1 MKSVRI
7 QLSAILVL
15 VLVMALA
22 AFSWRT
28 AGRAETVL
36 LPELEAKAATV
47 ADSVASLIGRA
58 LDLGIPLDR
67 LQGVGPYLD
76 RTVAG
81 NPDIAFAMLR
91 APDGAVLN
99 AAGALPSGMP
109 PLALGLDRSQATL
122 SVAVR
127 SGPASPAVLTLG
139 LDPAFAR
146 KVVSELW
153 IDLAI
158 IMIVTALVAL
168 ELMHIAFG
176 AGLYGAIEG
185 VETRL
190 DTIARDDLSLHPAVD
205 GGSEFGRLAA
215 RIDRRLVELNR
226 RYLALVARLAAQ
238 GDALRQAVVDG
249 LRRDFK
255 LGEGSSEAPVSVIA
269 VRAPLFIFMLAEEL
283 TRPFLPIYIK
293 DLAAPIPGLSPAMVT
308 SLPMVAFLAVVALSQ
323 PILGGVTDRLGRR
336 TSLVVGAALG
346 LAGYIG
352 SAMATDLIMLTLA
365 RMISGLGFAAVFVS
379 AQGYVIDNTD
389 LRQRASGMAMFIGAI
404 LVAGLCGPPI
414 GGILADRLGIRATF
428 VIAGLVAGASL
439 VLALIAMPRARR
451 GEHTAVPKGPT
462 IRWRDFGPILA
473 SPPLACLFFLCAL
486 PAKIILVAY
495 CFFLV
500 PLHMQAL
507 GAGQAATG
515 RLLMVYPIAMVI
527 LVPVF
532 AALASRFNQRAPF
545 VALGGIVAGLS
556 GLSVLISAEEPLVLA
571 LMLGLFGIGQAISIA
586 PQSALVGEFGR
597 ALAGDISDSSL
608 YGIFRLVERTGNALG
623 PACAGFLLGRYGFT
637 SAVIVIGLGMA
648 FASAVFVAVFAY
660 WRSSRHATAVQ
671 AE

>member
-7 QLSAILVL
+7 QLSAVLVL
-15 VLVMALA
+15 VLVLGLA

-28 AGRAETVL
+28 AGRAEKVL

-47 ADSVASLIGRA
+47 ADSVASLMGRA
-58 LDLGIPLDR
+58 LELGIPLDS
-67 LQGVGPYLD
+67 LEGVRPYLE
-76 RTVAG
+76 RTVTS
-81 NPDIAFAMLR
+81 NPDIAYVLLR
-91 APDGAVLN
+91 IPGGKVLH
-99 AAGALPSGMP
+99 AAGDIPAEVP
-109 PLALGLDRSQATL
+109 PPALGLNRAQSAL

-127 SGPASPAVLTLG
+127 SGSASPAVLTVG

-190 DTIARDDLSLHPAVD
+190 DTIARDDLRLHAAVD

-215 RIDRRLVELNR
+215 RIDRRLADLHG
-226 RYLALVARLAAQ
+226 RYAVLVARLAAQ
-238 GDALRQAVVDG
+238 GEALRQVIVEG
-249 LRRDFK
+249 LRKEFK

-293 DLAAPIPGLSPAMVT
+293 DLAAPIPGLSPDMVA

-336 TSLVVGAALG
+336 TSLIIGAALG
-346 LAGYIG
+346 LVGYIG
-352 SAMATDLIMLTLA
+352 SAMATDLVMLTLA
-365 RMISGLGFAAVFVS
+365 RVVSGLGFAAVFVS
-379 AQGYVIDNTD
+379 AQGFVIDHTD

-414 GGILADRLGIRATF
+414 GGMLADRLGIRATF

-439 VLALIAMPRARR
+439 ILALIAMPGGRGDERR
-451 GEHTAVPKGPT
+451 SAPKGPT

-515 RLLMVYPIAMVI
+515 RLLMVYPIAMVL
-527 LVPVF
+527 LVPAF
-532 AALASRFNQRAPF
+532 AALASRLNQRAPF

-597 ALAGDISDSSL
+597 GLSGDISESSL

-623 PACAGFLLGRYGFT
+623 PAFAGFLLGRYGFT
-637 SAVIVIGLGMA
+637 SAVVTIGLGMA

-660 WRSSRHATAVQ
+660 WRSSRHTTVVQ

>member
-1 MKSVRI
+1 MKTVRL
-7 QLSAILVL
+7 QLSAILLVVL
-15 VLVMALA
+15 VLGLA

-28 AGRAETVL
+28 ANRAEAVL
-36 LPELEAKAATV
+36 LPELQAKAATV
-47 ADSVASLIGRA
+47 ADSVSSLMGRA
-58 LDLGIPLDR
+58 LDLGIPLSR

-76 RTVAG
+76 RTVTTNA
-81 NPDIAFAMLR
+81 DIAYVMLR
-91 APDGAVLN
+91 APDGAMLH
-99 AAGALPSGMP
+99 AAGDLPQQAP
-109 PLALGLDRSQATL
+109 PLAMGLDRAQAAL
-122 SVAVR
+122 SVPVR
-127 SGPASPAVLTLG
+127 NGATGVAVLTVG

-190 DTIARDDLSLHPAVD
+190 DTLARDDLSQHAPVD

-215 RIDRRLVELNR
+215 RIDRRLADLHS
-226 RYLALVARLAAQ
+226 RYATLVARLAAHGHALQ
-238 GDALRQAVVDG
+238 QALGEALRKEF
-249 LRRDFK
+249 R
-255 LGEGSSEAPVSVIA
+255 LGEGSGEAPVSVIA
-269 VRAPLFIFMLAEEL
+269 VRAPLFVFMLAEEL
-283 TRPFLPIYIK
+283 TRPFLPLYIR
-293 DLAAPIPGLSPAMVT
+293 DLATPIAGLSPDMVT
-308 SLPMVAFLAVVALSQ
+308 SLPMVAFLAVVALAQ
-323 PILGGVTDRLGRR
+323 PILGGVTDRFGRR
-336 TSLVVGAALG
+336 TSLIAGAALG

-352 SAMATDLIMLTLA
+352 TAMATGLIELTLA
-365 RMISGLGFAAVFVS
+365 RMVSALGFAAVFVS
-379 AQGYVIDNTD
+379 AQGFVIDNTN
-389 LRQRASGMAMFIGAI
+389 LRQRSSGMAMFIGAI

-439 VLALIAMPRARR
+439 VLALIAMPKPSDDQRR
-451 GEHTAVPKGPT
+451 QAPKGPT

-473 SPPLACLFFLCAL
+473 SPPLASLFFLCAL
-486 PAKIILVAY
+486 PAKVILVAY

-515 RLLMVYPIAMVI
+515 RLLMVYPIAMVV
-527 LVPVF
+527 LVPIF
-532 AALASRFNQRAPF
+532 AALASRLNQRAPF

-556 GLSVLISAEEPLVLA
+556 GLSVLIDAEQPLVLA
-571 LMLGLFGIGQAISIA
+571 LMLGLFGVGQAISIA

-597 ALAGDISDSSL
+597 QVSGDISESSL

-623 PACAGFLLGRYGFT
+623 PACAGLLLGRYGFT
-637 SAVIVIGLGMA
+637 ATVVIIGVGMA
-648 FASAVFVAVFAY
+648 LASAVFIAVLAY
-660 WRSSRHATAVQ
+660 WRLSGPSTVVRAD
-671 AE
+671 